1 MPKKNAKIQRKRDI
15 AVILYYLD
23 TIQRRIQRQHLTANQ
38 SSTNRVG
45 SDYQDLTI
53 VQVQILKSVMAH
65 QPVSI
70 KRLAELRDITSSAA
84 TQAVDS
90 LANKGFVNR
99 EQDESDRRST
109 LISLTPNFQER
120 VSEFMQNLG
129 NSFDTV
135 FDMLSDKELTD
146 FAHLCGKIVDDS
158 ESN

>member
-1 MPKKNAKIQRKRDI
+1 MQRKRDV
-15 AVILYYLD
+15 AVILYSLD
-23 TIQRRIQRQHLTANQ
+23 TIQRRIQRRHLTSVQ
-38 SSTNRVG
+38 SSVQKVG

-65 QPVSI
+65 QPISI
-70 KRLAELRDITSSAA
+70 KRLAELRDITSSAT

-109 LISLTPNFQER
+109 LISLTPDFQDK

-135 FDMLSDKELTD
+135 FDMLSDKELTE
-146 FAHLCGKIVDDS
+146 FAHLCGKIVDGS
-158 ESN
+158 EPN